1 MAQPERIDFR
11 SRRTLEATERL
22 RETMRLVLT
31 LREYEGINL
40 EEAALLLDVTED
52 ELEKLHAD
60 ALEQLEALLAAD
72 AEPY

>member
-11 SRRTLEATERL
+11 SRRTLEAAERL

-40 EEAALLLDVTED
+40 EEAAHHLGITED
-52 ELEKLHAD
+52 ELEQLHAD
-60 ALEQLEALLAAD
+60 AIEQLGTLLAAD
-72 AEPY
+72 GESS